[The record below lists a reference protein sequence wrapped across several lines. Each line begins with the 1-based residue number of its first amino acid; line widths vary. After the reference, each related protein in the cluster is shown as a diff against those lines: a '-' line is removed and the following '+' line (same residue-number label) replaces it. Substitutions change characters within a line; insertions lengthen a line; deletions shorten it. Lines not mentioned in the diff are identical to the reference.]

1 MRDPPAACGAPVA
14 RSLDEA
20 VAALVAALCT
30 REGPRGAE
38 RVAAEVPPR
47 TARERAEFLSAG
59 ARWRPDGER
68 PAEEAREPLD
78 VSLSLY
84 RRLDMARVHQGISFY
99 PDPGARAAFL
109 SAEVRTAR
117 ERAEFLSAGARWR
130 PTRAGEVLFE
140 QDRLRTPDTP
150 DDWAAWLAQLEETFA
165 ANKEAEVRE
174 SLDSRADGTRVL
186 PEPRAA
192 CLEERGDWLRAVE
205 TKLLIMAHERTQK
218 ELDAARRGGWREEG
232 VD

>member
-38 RVAAEVPPR
+38 RVAAEVPP
-47 TARERAEFLSAG
+47 
-59 ARWRPDGER
+59 
-68 PAEEAREPLD
+68 
-78 VSLSLY
+78 
-84 RRLDMARVHQGISFY
+84 
-99 PDPGARAAFL
+99 
-109 SAEVRTAR
+109 RTAR